1 MHDFIAECLDPE
13 KNKRKTARELL
24 ESAFIQTLDDE
35 KSKESVPL
43 GPPVRRPV
51 SAGKRKSFHR
61 RKENSI
67 IPEEEEEASYHD
79 DKKQAR
85 KSTHDKSSDSAS
97 LKNTQD
103 DPNVT
108 M

>member
-1 MHDFIAECLDPE
+1 M
-13 KNKRKTARELL
+13 

-51 SAGKRKSFHR
+51 SAGKRKSFHHR

-79 DKKQAR
+79 DKKQAH